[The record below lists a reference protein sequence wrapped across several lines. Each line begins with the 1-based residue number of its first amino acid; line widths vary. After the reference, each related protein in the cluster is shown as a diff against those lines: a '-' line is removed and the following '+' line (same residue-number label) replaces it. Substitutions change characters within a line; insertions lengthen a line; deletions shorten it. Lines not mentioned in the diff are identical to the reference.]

1 MRPQIEVLTR
11 ASSAFISEKLRM
23 LLDSVKR
30 KRNMGSESQELC
42 YVAKGNYQG
51 LIDLPGSLKVTGIA
65 AGKVILEEAMEMK
78 DIYPN
83 PG

>member
-1 MRPQIEVLTR
+1 
-11 ASSAFISEKLRM
+11 
-23 LLDSVKR
+23 
-30 KRNMGSESQELC
+30 MGSESQELC